1 MSSNRDTSQAGAA
14 QTPLFMNHA
23 PTELRF
29 GTSGL
34 RGLVTDMTD
43 LEVYINT
50 RGYLDYLKQ
59 SDEVRPGAAVAI
71 ARDLRHIDPKS
82 GLSSSP
88 RIARAAAQAIRDAGL
103 VVVNCGTVPTPALAH
118 YAMLADLNAGKQPM
132 PSVMVTGSHIPA
144 DRNGVKFYKSRGEV
158 LKDDEPGILAA
169 VAAMRIVEYAQD
181 ADQSLFDGQG
191 MLKSPAPDE
200 AVEPAAGQLYLQRY
214 LQLFGDER
222 PLAGLRVALY
232 QHSAVGR
239 DLLAE
244 LFTRLGADLVAT
256 ERSDSFVPVD
266 TEDVTDEDRARYAR
280 FVEQHRPDAIISTD
294 GDSDRPLVVD
304 ERGRFHRGDVLG
316 ILVSDFLHARVAAVP
331 ISTSDALDLL
341 LERRA
346 RAGEPTM
353 LVEKTRI
360 GSPFVIA
367 AMNRAIARGADG
379 VVAWEANGGYLTAT
393 SFEVNGR
400 DLSALPTRDAVLP
413 ILAVLLQ
420 AKRRGVPLSQLFDEL
435 PFRATGAGLIDGVP
449 PELSQAIVNGFR
461 PADTS
466 VEEARFD
473 ANAAVSVYCEGAATD
488 QTLSRGDPLGADLLE
503 RRQALQRHF
512 SVEQGFSPI
521 TRMSFIDGVRAW
533 LQSGEIIHLRP
544 SGNAPQLRLYVV
556 SDSEER
562 TSAIIEQA
570 VGKPDGLLDQM
581 SRELSARA

>member
-1 MSSNRDTSQAGAA
+1 MDHT
-14 QTPLFMNHA
+14 
-23 PTELRF
+23 PTELHF

-34 RGLVTDMTD
+34 RGLATDMTD

-50 RGYLDYLKQ
+50 RGFLDYLKQ
-59 SDEVRPGAAVAI
+59 SGEVRPGTSVAI
-71 ARDLRHIDPKS
+71 ARDLRHIDPQS

-88 RIARAAAQAIRDAGL
+88 RIAAAAAQAIRDAGL
-103 VVVNCGTVPTPALAH
+103 LVVNCGTVPTPALAH
-118 YAMLADLNAGKQPM
+118 YAMLADPSTGKQPM

-169 VAAMRIVEYAQD
+169 VAAVRIVAYAQD
-181 ADQSLFDGQG
+181 ADQSRFDQRG
-191 MLKSPAPDE
+191 MLRSPPPE
-200 AVEPAAGQLYLQRY
+200 EPVEPAAAQLYLKRY
-214 LQLFGDER
+214 LQLFGSDR
-222 PLAGLRVALY
+222 PLAGLRMALY

-244 LFTRLGADLVAT
+244 LFERLGADVLT
-256 ERSDSFVPVD
+256 NGRSDSFVPVD
-266 TEDVTDEDRARYAR
+266 TEDVSDEDRARYAR
-280 FVEQHRPDAIISTD
+280 LVEQFSPDAIVSTD

-304 ERGRFHRGDVLG
+304 EQGRFHRGDVLG
-316 ILVSDFLHARVAAVP
+316 ILVSDFLQAHVAAVP

-346 RAGEPTM
+346 KAGEPVM
-353 LVEKTRI
+353 QVEKTRI

-393 SFEVNGR
+393 NFEVNGR
-400 DLSALPTRDAVLP
+400 PLSALPTRDAVLP
-413 ILAVLLQ
+413 ILAVLLL

-449 PELSQAIVNGFR
+449 PEQSRAIVNSFK
-461 PADTS
+461 PADTT
-466 VEEARFD
+466 VNEARFED
-473 ANAAVSVYCEGAATD
+473 NAPVSISREGTPAD
-488 QTLSRGDPLGADLLE
+488 ETLSSGDPLGADLLQ
-503 RRQALQRHF
+503 RRAALQRYF
-512 SVEQGFSPI
+512 SAEQGFAPI

-533 LQSGEIIHLRP
+533 LQSGEIVHLRP

-562 TSAIIEQA
+562 TNAIIEQA
-570 VGKPDGLLDQM
+570 VGEPDGLLHQM
-581 SRELSARA
+581 GR